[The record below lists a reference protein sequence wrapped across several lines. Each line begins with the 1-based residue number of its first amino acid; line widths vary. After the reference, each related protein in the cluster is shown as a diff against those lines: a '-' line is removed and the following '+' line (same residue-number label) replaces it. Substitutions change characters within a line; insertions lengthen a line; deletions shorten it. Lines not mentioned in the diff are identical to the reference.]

1 MRARFQAHVDGR
13 ILQETFV
20 LDGADGIHFGM
31 RLATSDVITFA
42 DDGVLMYDDGSYHRV
57 GGCIALPVL
66 GQLDASGDIFFVFCH
81 CDS

>member
-42 DDGVLMYDDGSYHRV
+42 DDGIIMHDDGSNHWV
-57 GGCIALPVL
+57 GGSIAKAVL
-66 GQLDASGDIFFVFCH
+66 G
-81 CDS
+81 